1 MQPFGT
7 IKTPKI
13 NVQTRK
19 QPPVHRYPVPYS
31 VNQPTV
37 PTTIPSGMPPKITK
51 PAFAE
56 DSTKMSFDPSQ
67 TFESQTEFSV
77 TEVHQEREERDR
89 TPSQT
94 PDDYRNEPGSHHK
107 GKFSLYRIDWYNCN
121 S

>member
-7 IKTPKI
+7 IKNPKI
-13 NVQTRK
+13 NVQTKK

-37 PTTIPSGMPPKITK
+37 PGAGSSGMPPKITK
-51 PAFAE
+51 APFAE

-77 TEVHQEREERDR
+77 IEHHQERDR
-89 TPSQT
+89 LPSQT
-94 PDDYRNEPGSHHK
+94 PDDFGNDHPLHHK
-107 GKFSLYRIDWYNCN
+107 GKSFSI
-121 S
+121 